1 MKWFC
6 KHQWKTVTDIVT
18 ESPFEVA
25 LRVTNDRVNVT
36 IPHQMCST
44 KRKHILVVAC
54 EKCGKINQ
62 YVTDLK

>member
-1 MKWFC
+1 MLFC
-6 KHQWKTVTDIVT
+6 KHQWETITDRVT

-25 LRVTNDRVNVT
+25 TRMTEGSTGRT

-54 EKCGKINQ
+54 KVCGKIKKF
-62 YVTDLK
+62 VTTVS